1 MQQSNLARLRRIRAR
16 ARFAVDHAEVMLAT
30 HREKLD
36 RLEAAIRD
44 LAPELDL
51 PIPPRRPNPVF
62 ARGEM
67 RSFALTVMRE
77 AAEPLPIG
85 VIVVRM
91 LAMKGIDLPSRS
103 LRRDMQARVAYALCM
118 IRDRGV
124 VELVG
129 KRGSWRWKI
138 RHIDK

>member
-1 MQQSNLARLRRIRAR
+1 
-16 ARFAVDHAEVMLAT
+16 MLAT

-36 RLEAAIRD
+36 RLESAIRD

-51 PIPPRRPNPVF
+51 PIPPRKPNPVF

-77 AAEPLPIG
+77 SAEPLPIG

-91 LAMKGIDLPSRS
+91 LAAKGIDLPTPS
-103 LRRDMQARVAYALCM
+103 LRTDMQRRLAYALCM

-129 KRGSWRWKI
+129 KRPNWRWGI
-138 RHIDK
+138 VI

>member
-1 MQQSNLARLRRIRAR
+1 MQQSSLARLRRVRAR
-16 ARFAVDHAEVMLAT
+16 ARFSVEQAEAMLAT

-62 ARGEM
+62 ARAEI
-67 RSFALTVMRE
+67 RSFALTVLRE

-85 VIVVRM
+85 VIVVRT
-91 LAMKGIDLPSRS
+91 LALKGITLPDPT
-103 LRRDMQARVAYALCM
+103 LRADMQRRLAYALCM

-124 VELVG
+124 VKLVG
-129 KRGSWRWKI
+129 KRPDWRWEI
-138 RHIDK
+138 RD